1 MVGNIVV
8 GYQLLAVQPGSQE
21 LSLSHFPPMTK
32 HLYGSPSFK
41 VLDQKSHHQANKL
54 SINTDSGIHHKTVR
68 ALYSWNCPL
77 TYRYLVLLFHHSLKS
92 KNINTAIMS
101 GTSTPGS
108 APKVMSSRLLTMKFM
123 QRAAASPASS
133 SPTTPDE
140 PPNKRR
146 KKDTDATPSKFN
158 VDALADQRAIH
169 KALADE
175 VAKRQAALER
185 QAAEAGDTRWVLS
198 FEDQK
203 QVAASSALALRV
215 VQTGY
220 ANLDSLP
227 PLQVRS
233 MEEPEDKPIVVG
245 RRSYGKFNKILEVGY
260 THITYV

>member
-77 TYRYLVLLFHHSLKS
+77 TYRYL
-92 KNINTAIMS
+92 
-101 GTSTPGS
+101 
-108 APKVMSSRLLTMKFM
+108 

-175 VAKRQAALER
+175 VAKQQAALER

>member
-1 MVGNIVV
+1 
-8 GYQLLAVQPGSQE
+8 
-21 LSLSHFPPMTK
+21 
-32 HLYGSPSFK
+32 
-41 VLDQKSHHQANKL
+41 
-54 SINTDSGIHHKTVR
+54 
-68 ALYSWNCPL
+68 
-77 TYRYLVLLFHHSLKS
+77 
-92 KNINTAIMS
+92 MS

-133 SPTTPDE
+133 SPTSPDE

-146 KKDTDATPSKFN
+146 KKDSDSTPSKFN

-175 VAKRQAALER
+175 EAKRQAALER

-203 QVAASSALALRV
+203 KASASSALALRV

-233 MEEPEDKPIVVG
+233 MEEEPEDKPIVVG
-245 RRSYGKFNKILEVGY
+245 RRSYGKFNKVLEVGY
-260 THITYV
+260 SH